1 MTLLSKH
8 EKRDSRRLPKSA
20 NLSESLI
27 LCLFLFFFTCSVT
40 EEQPSP
46 HGTRQWLECPQC
58 TGTYRIPVYEGT
70 YQPFVCIFSIQTSDY
85 DIAIHYRLPHTGF
98 LIASVFM
105 VLAHNLNWDYV
116 IFLEWLGNLSI
127 SAALWHRKQI
137 FNSPLLAFFAPKA
150 MCQPPPI
157 WRNILQC

>member
-1 MTLLSKH
+1 M
-8 EKRDSRRLPKSA
+8 DSGIRKSGMPLWLTDICSFYCFISQE
-20 NLSESLI
+20 NLI
-27 LCLFLFFFTCSVT
+27 FVCSGDI
-40 EEQPSP
+40 PSP
-46 HGTRQWLECPQC
+46 HGARQWLECPQYP
-58 TGTYRIPVYEGT
+58 GTYRISVYGGT
-70 YQPFVCIFSIQTSDY
+70 YQPFVCIFSIQTSGY

-137 FNSPLLAFFAPKA
+137 FNMTRRAFWKSSCAA
-150 MCQPPPI
+150 
-157 WRNILQC
+157 